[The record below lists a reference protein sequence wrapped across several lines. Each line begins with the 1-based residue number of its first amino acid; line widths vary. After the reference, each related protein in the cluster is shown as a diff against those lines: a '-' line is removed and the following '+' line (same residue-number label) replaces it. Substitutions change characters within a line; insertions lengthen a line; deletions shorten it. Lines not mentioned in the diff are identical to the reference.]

1 MSYNFTLHKKWFHY
15 VLNLYFDM
23 LLDDD
28 GDRQSK
34 HVAGNI
40 ICSDALYV
48 QVIGFCSK
56 TDKTFLCCTLLL
68 C

>member
-1 MSYNFTLHKKWFHY
+1 
-15 VLNLYFDM
+15 M
-23 LLDDD
+23 LLADD

-40 ICSDALYV
+40 ICADALYV
-48 QVIGFCSK
+48 QVVGFCSK